1 MATAPPPRTS
11 PQHSRSRDFSFA
23 RSPRW
28 ILGHVLVLA
37 AVVAMVNLGFWQL
50 RRLEERRDANARVVE
65 RSLSPPVDVATLAGS
80 PVGAVE
86 FRRVSAT
93 GTFDAAHEVLVGY
106 RTSRGLPGYHVVT
119 PLVLEGGDAVL
130 VNRGF
135 VPLPLAEQ
143 WPTDDAAPP
152 SGEVEVTGLLRRS
165 FDARSERID
174 AGSGQERA
182 TPILNNVDLDAIDAF
197 VPQSLLPVHIELQRP
212 RPVGFPE
219 PLPPLDLGEGSHLSY
234 AVQWFLFSTVAAGG
248 WVTLLRRRGVTVN
261 AREDHS
267 PLAA

>member
-1 MATAPPPRTS
+1 MATATPPRTS
-11 PQHSRSRDFSFA
+11 PPRGSSPDFSFA

-37 AVVAMVNLGFWQL
+37 AVVVMVNLGFWQL

-65 RSLSPPVDVATLAGS
+65 RSLSPPVDVAELAGS
-80 PVGAVE
+80 LVDDVE

-93 GTFDAAHEVLVGY
+93 GTFDASHEVLVGY

-119 PLVLEGGDAVL
+119 PLLLEGGDAVL

-135 VPLPLAEQ
+135 VPLSLAEE
-143 WPTDDAAPP
+143 WPVDDAAPP
-152 SGEVEVTGLLRRS
+152 AGEIEVTGLLRRS
-165 FDARSERID
+165 FDARSDRVEAD
-174 AGSGQERA
+174 PAAS
-182 TPILNNVDLDAIDAF
+182 TPVLNNVDVHAIDAF

-212 RPVGFPE
+212 RPAGFPE

-248 WVTLLRRRGVTVN
+248 WVVLLRRRAVTVS
-261 AREDHS
+261 ARGDHS